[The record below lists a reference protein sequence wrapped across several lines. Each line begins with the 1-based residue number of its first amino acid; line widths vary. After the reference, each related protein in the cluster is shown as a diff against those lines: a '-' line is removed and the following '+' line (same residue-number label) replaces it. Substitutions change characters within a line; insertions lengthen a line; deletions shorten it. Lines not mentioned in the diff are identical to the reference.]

1 MASIPLNPA
10 QKRAVEH
17 ELGPLLVLAGAGSG
31 KTRVITERIARLM
44 SRGFPA
50 RTIVALTFTNKAAG
64 EMAERIHK
72 LAKAR
77 DIAAKDLSVSTFHS
91 FGLMVLSR
99 ERATT
104 GGTFTIF
111 DQGDALG
118 ALKEAMRNVD
128 AGKRFDAPAILSR
141 ISMAKN
147 AFLTPEDLA
156 AKDSEDAYDEITR
169 IVYPKYQAA
178 LRNFRAY
185 DFDDLVCE
193 VAHLFKTRPDILE
206 RWQERYRFVLVDEYQ
221 DTNRAQLELLR
232 LLADKHK
239 NVCVVGDDD
248 QSIYAWRGA
257 DVRNILDFEAHF
269 PGAAVVKLEQ
279 NYRSRAPVL
288 AVANAVISKRQDSKH
303 RKVLFTDKMGGEK
316 VRIAAC
322 ATPEVEAAWVAEK
335 IRGLVKDRQ
344 VKAREIAVLYRSN
357 GQAKVIEEAL
367 REQGVAY
374 RVVGGQQFFER
385 KEVKDLLSYLKL
397 ALNRSDEIALR
408 RVINYPARG
417 IGDTS
422 VQRLSLHATG
432 RGWTLWQA
440 VERVDAL
447 DEIASSARD
456 GCHTLERLMGT
467 ARKALLV
474 ERKRAS
480 EVARWLADELRLRAD
495 IDASSP
501 SPQAAARRWGN
512 VESLFSTFTKREAR
526 EVASGNDPTGEQ
538 GLASFLHALTM
549 QFDEGTEEEQ
559 VGQTVTLST
568 LHGSKGLE
576 FDHVFLIGCEEGY
589 LPHTR
594 TLETRANDASQG
606 EAAQELGVTSDI
618 EEERRLFYVGV
629 TRAREELALT
639 RCLHRPLRGKAV
651 PRTPSRF
658 LMDIPPELVIEEQ
671 VTIAPHLSPE
681 SMTEQANALL
691 SALDALR

>member
-1 MASIPLNPA
+1 MSTIPLNPA

-17 ELGPLLVLAGAGSG
+17 ELGALLVLAGAGSG
-31 KTRVITERIARLM
+31 KNRVITERIARLM

-50 RTIVALTFTNKAAG
+50 RSIVALTFTNKAAG

-77 DIAAKDLSVSTFHS
+77 SIAAKDLTVSTFHS

-99 ERATT
+99 ERASL

-178 LRNFRAY
+178 LRNFHAF

-193 VAHLFKTRPDILE
+193 VAHLFKTRADILE
-206 RWQERYRFVLVDEYQ
+206 RWQERYRFVLVAEYQ

-239 NVCVVGDDD
+239 NVCVVCDDD

-257 DVRNILDFEAHF
+257 DVRNILDFEEHF

-322 ATPEVEAAWVAEK
+322 ASPDIEAAWVAGK
-335 IRGLVKDRQ
+335 IHGLLKDRQ
-344 VKAREIAVLYRSN
+344 VKAREVAVLYRSN

-374 RVVGGQQFFER
+374 RLVGGQQFFER

-397 ALNRSDEIALR
+397 ALNRADEIALR
-408 RVINYPARG
+408 RIVNYPARG

-422 VQRLSLHATG
+422 IQQLTLHSTA
-432 RGWTLWQA
+432 RSWSLWQA

-447 DEIASSARD
+447 DEITGSARD
-456 GCHTLERLMGT
+456 GCHALEKIIGN
-467 ARKALLV
+467 ARRALLV
-474 ERKRAS
+474 DRKRAS
-480 EVARWLADELRLRAD
+480 EVARVIAEEICLRAD

-526 EVASGNDPTGEQ
+526 VVAAGQDPTGEQ
-538 GLASFLHALTM
+538 GLASFLHALTL
-549 QFDEGTEEEQ
+549 QFDDDEGDEKDKQ
-559 VGQTVTLST
+559 AVTLST

-606 EAAQELGVTSDI
+606 EAAQELGVASDI
-618 EEERRLFYVGV
+618 EEERRLLYVGV
-629 TRAREELALT
+629 TRAREELSLT
-639 RCLHRPLRGKAV
+639 RCLARTMRGKSV

-658 LMDIPPELVIEEQ
+658 LLDIPEELVVHEQ
-671 VTIAPHLSPE
+671 VTIAPHHSPE
-681 SMTEQANALL
+681 AMTEQANALL
-691 SALDALR
+691 SMLEGLR